1 MLKRGPKPQVLK
13 VHPSLVLDWS
23 EPDRLTQSPLY
34 FKSTKCR
41 ISMCLLHLLNC
52 SCSRF
57 SYDRNRHFQWTVWHC
72 MFSATSQSLSSFLGG
87 GCGPKMLVAL
97 VDGNAKQFTFSF
109 DNFLEIWLKPAL
121 NLDGNL
127 TSFFSDK
134 TTGKHRSLM
143 TLTSLFVHL
152 GS

>member
-1 MLKRGPKPQVLK
+1 
-13 VHPSLVLDWS
+13 
-23 EPDRLTQSPLY
+23 
-34 FKSTKCR
+34 
-41 ISMCLLHLLNC
+41 
-52 SCSRF
+52 
-57 SYDRNRHFQWTVWHC
+57 
-72 MFSATSQSLSSFLGG
+72 
-87 GCGPKMLVAL
+87 MLVAL